1 MRYLP
6 NALSIVRMALVV
18 PVVWTIVTQRYE
30 AALALFAVAGVSDA
44 LDGAIAKRWGWS
56 TVLGAFLD
64 PAADKLLV
72 LGSYTALAVDRQ
84 VPWWLIGLLFG
95 RDLVIVSG
103 AAVYRWRRGPF
114 EIQPALTSKIATGLL
129 IGVGLALVIQGVHP
143 YLSST
148 AREALIVLLAVSLI
162 VSGADYV
169 LTWGLRF
176 LRMRDVVESPPEV
189 PEVTEPIEIV
199 PRKSGTGIS

>member
-1 MRYLP
+1 MRFLP
-6 NALSIVRMALVV
+6 NALSIVRMALVA
-18 PVVWTIVTQRYE
+18 PVVWCIATHRYE
-30 AALALFAVAGVSDA
+30 VALGLFAVAGVSDA
-44 LDGAIAKRWGWS
+44 LDGAIAKRYGWA

-72 LGSYTALAVDRQ
+72 LGSYTALAVDLQ
-84 VPWWLIGLLFG
+84 VPWWLLGLLFG
-95 RDLVIVSG
+95 RDLVIVGG

-129 IGVGLALVIQGVHP
+129 IAIGLALVIQGAYP
-143 YLSST
+143 YLGAS
-148 AREALIVLLAVSLI
+148 AKVALIVLLAVSLV

-176 LRMRDVVESPPEV
+176 ARLREPVRPELTAV
-189 PEVTEPIEIV
+189 PSAQAVQTME
-199 PRKSGTGIS
+199 RKSATGPS